1 MISTVSELC
10 DKALEYILTI
20 PAKNKNAAYT
30 PSGTLKKGNTLKT
43 YNFGITCPDV
53 NKSVSK
59 TASVFIETGEDIP
72 AAFLAAIIADEI
84 KSDWDTYK
92 NQYILTRLTSNTPV
106 SISSLFLFLYLF
118 RYFLDNKFTLF
129 TDIYAKQ
136 SVWLYNTGT
145 IAAPPQGMNI
155 DIEQINMTNMS
166 SYMSALVGQIIAGKN
181 FKTLEAASST
191 NSCSSSSCSSSCSS
205 SSSSSSSSCSSSS
218 SSLFI
223 AFFNIG

>member
-10 DKALEYILTI
+10 DKALEYILTV

-30 PSGTLKKGNTLKT
+30 PSGTLKNGATLKT

-53 NKSVSK
+53 NQSVSK
-59 TASVFIETGEDIP
+59 TASLFIKTGEDIP
-72 AAFLAAIIADEI
+72 AAFLSAASTDKI
-84 KSDWDTYK
+84 KSDWNTYK
-92 NQYILTRLTSNTPV
+92 NQYILTRLTSNTQISV
-106 SISSLFLFLYLF
+106 SSLFLFLYLF
-118 RYFLDNKFTLF
+118 RYFLDNKFALF
-129 TDIYAKQ
+129 TDIYAMQ
-136 SVWLYNTGT
+136 SAWLYNTGGIPT
-145 IAAPPQGMNI
+145 PPQGMNI
-155 DIEQINMTNMS
+155 DIEQLNMTNLN
-166 SYMSALVGQIIAGKN
+166 SYMSALVGQIIAGNN
-181 FKTLEAASST
+181 FKTLKAASST